1 MDEYIKAILD
11 QITSIKSE
19 VIFLREE
26 KKRKKRKTTEK

>member
-1 MDEYIKAILD
+1 MDEHIKAVLD

-26 KKRKKRKTTEK
+26 IKGKKAQNN